1 MKKEEKRKIIYK
13 IFKRTFIIIFVAFT
27 ALYMSQAT
35 GYYEYQLHSKVT
47 LTNEKIKQF
56 EEDVK
61 NNTDIDIDDYVKVQP
76 PSYENGVSNVGLNLS
91 KNISN
96 VVKDGMNQ
104 VFKYL
109 NNVMTE

>member
-61 NNTDIDIDDYVKVQP
+61 NNTDIDIKVQP